1 MGTFNAKYYQFY
13 TAYGEGKY
21 SPLFDNDADCLEW
34 LKKNT
39 KFTKFETYSLPFIY
53 ITKNGI
59 EPEAEDYYHYQPYF
73 SYYDESEEEN
83 KLVEYDF
90 LFATLN
96 EALEFIK
103 PISEKYNEPLIG
115 VSGVCVDDV
124 FNAY

>member
-1 MGTFNAKYYQFY
+1 MKNNYKFY
-13 TAYGEGKY
+13 TAYGEGQY
-21 SPLFDNDADCLEW
+21 SPL
-34 LKKNT
+34 
-39 KFTKFETYSLPFIY
+39 
-53 ITKNGI
+53 
-59 EPEAEDYYHYQPYF
+59 

-90 LFATLN
+90 LFTTLN

-115 VSGVCVDDV
+115 VSGVCIDDV

>member
-1 MGTFNAKYYQFY
+1 MKNNYKFY
-13 TAYGEGKY
+13 TAYGEGQY
-21 SPLFDNDADCLEW
+21 SPLFDSDAECLKW

-90 LFATLN
+90 LFTTLN

-115 VSGVCVDDV
+115 VS
-124 FNAY
+124 